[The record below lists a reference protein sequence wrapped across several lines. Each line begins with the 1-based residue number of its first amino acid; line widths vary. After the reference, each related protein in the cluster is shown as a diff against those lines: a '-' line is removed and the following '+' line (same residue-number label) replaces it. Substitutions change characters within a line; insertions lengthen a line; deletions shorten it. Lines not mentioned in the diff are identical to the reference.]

1 MYGIGCLIRNKWNTL
16 SIILTST
23 CSQDIMCKSW
33 NKITRKNWS
42 DWVVKYL
49 LQNIGIVETQSSMDK
64 GFNFYM
70 CACFV
75 VCDFV
80 SCHCVEHQFS
90 LVAYDKLYTTQNN
103 VWKTSINE
111 GRLFVCFCL
120 YLWDPLNQ
128 DASDRVLCLFG
139 KLSRRRG
146 CIGLVSWCLDLRHR
160 SPWILNDFFTEN

>member
-1 MYGIGCLIRNKWNTL
+1 MYGIGCFIRNKWNTI

-23 CSQDIMCKSW
+23 HSQDIMCKSW

-49 LQNIGIVETQSSMDK
+49 LQNIGITETQSSMNK

-80 SCHCVEHQFS
+80 SCHCVEHRFS
-90 LVAYDKLYTTQNN
+90 LVVYDKLYTTQNN
-103 VWKTSINE
+103 VWKTSIYE
-111 GRLFVCFCL
+111 GSLFVCFVLFCL
-120 YLWDPLNQ
+120 YLWDPPNH
-128 DASDRVLCLFG
+128 DASDHI
-139 KLSRRRG
+139 LSLWKALEEGG
-146 CIGLVSWCLDLRHR
+146 CIGLVSWCLGLRHR
-160 SPWILNDFFTEN
+160 SS